1 MITILTVLLAGY
13 GLSYDGLHES
23 KHYFQVNTPN
33 ADYGWV
39 LSESEL
45 YCDIIFQRT

>member
-13 GLSYDGLHES
+13 GLSDDGLHES

-45 YCDIIFQRT
+45 YCDIIFQRN